1 MQHRR
6 AVAVILGVLGFAG
19 AASAQ
24 QSGLNGTVTD
34 NTGAVIVGADVV
46 ALNTDTGVGYSA
58 QTNESGVYN
67 FPPIQPGTYELHC
80 EYTGFKKF
88 LQTGLVMETGLTKRV
103 NIQLEVGAVT
113 ETIEVTGAAPLLETD
128 NSTVG
133 QFIERTT
140 VAQMPVSSR
149 QAGQLVKL
157 AGNVTFGNS
166 GGGLYDLPFFSMA
179 GGRSRNQMWHLDGG
193 VVQNMSLGIAQLNL
207 NPPVESL
214 QEFKVESNNYAAE
227 YGRSGNGL
235 IIMTTRSGTN
245 ELHGA
250 LYHNF
255 RNDKLDT
262 RTFFSPT
269 VPTLRYNIFGGS
281 VGGPVKKDKS
291 FFFFNYEGQRRTDG
305 LVIANTDVPHAIEK
319 TGDFSNRAAGFAIND
334 PANDFNPFPNN
345 TIPQS
350 RIDRLGRAF
359 VDFYP
364 DPNRPGS
371 LANDPRDNFVA
382 NTANKGTS
390 DFFTARYDHN
400 FSDSDRVYGR
410 FSRVSAPA
418 DVLPVYPD
426 ERADFRGA
434 TQTRSN
440 LVTTVNWSHN
450 FAPTMINEFRF
461 TYGRRTF
468 TTRGL
473 GTGSGVNGQLDVPTV
488 LADNFPQVNL
498 VGYTRLGAG
507 NQERIQVPIITY
519 QYVDSLSWFKGKHSF
534 KAGVEMRYSRNQDD
548 FNQFAGGAFNFTDRF
563 IGDAVG
569 SLLLG
574 HTQRGRLVD
583 TDILNTRTD
592 YWGFYFQDN
601 YKATN
606 KLSLSLGLRWE
617 LDTPR
622 WEKLNRQSG
631 FDPRAINPVC
641 DCPGSMLFSGLNGRS
656 KYAHDF
662 DTNNYGP
669 RIGIAYRATDTLVI
683 RTGYGINYN
692 GAYAFAVPFTQFWSF
707 SRNADILSPD
717 GGQTAVFQLSDGL
730 PPVQPFTDSDRTAG
744 FGAVTS
750 GRRTVAPDFL
760 QQDHHNGQS
769 QQWNVTV
776 QKQLPN
782 QMLVE
787 AQYMANVAHNLG
799 GRDISLNMIPLVD
812 GRGPDAQS
820 QALRPFPQFSNVL
833 HESPPWGNS
842 TYHALN
848 LKAEKRFS
856 RGLSYLVNYT
866 WSKFIDD
873 VEAANE
879 AGGEQGNGYTHV
891 QLRHLDK
898 ALSGNDIRHRVV
910 ASGVWELPVEL
921 ENKTADFALG
931 GWSLGII
938 AEFRTG
944 TPYGVIEQ
952 TNRSNTFSGAPRPE
966 LLRDPTLSSSRSTA
980 ARLDEWFDTAAFAHP
995 GRLEQGPN
1003 NGIPGVFGG
1012 APRNICC
1019 GPGLAVIDT
1028 SINKKFF
1035 FGEKR
1040 HVEFRA
1046 DFFNIANTPNFALP
1060 ERRNGNGA
1068 FGRIRGT
1075 VGTGRQLQLG
1085 LRLQF

>member
-1 MQHRR
+1 MSSWKVVTLV
-6 AVAVILGVLGFAG
+6 VALLVLALPGF
-19 AASAQ
+19 AQ
-24 QSGLNGTVTD
+24 QSILNGTVTD
-34 NTGAVIVGADVV
+34 DTGAVIVGADVV
-46 ALNTDTGVGYSA
+46 LLNVDTGVGYSA
-58 QTNESGVYN
+58 QTNEAGLYA
-67 FPPIQPGTYELHC
+67 FPPIQPGTYELQC
-80 EYTGFKKF
+80 EFTGFKKA
-88 LQTGLVMETGLTKRV
+88 LQTGLVMETGLSKNLPIV
-103 NIQLEVGAVT
+103 LEVGSVT
-113 ETIEVTGAAPLLETD
+113 ETIEVTGAAPLLETE

-157 AGNVTFGNS
+157 AGNVTFASG

-262 RTFFSPT
+262 RTFFAPE

-281 VGGPVKKDKS
+281 IGGPVQKDKS

-319 TGDFSNRAAGFAIND
+319 TGDFSNRTGAFALGD
-334 PANDFNPFPNN
+334 PNNDFAPFSNN
-345 TIPQS
+345 IIPQS
-350 RIDRLGRAF
+350 RIDPIGSGLAG
-359 VDFYP
+359 FYP
-364 DPNRPGS
+364 DPNAGGGIGG
-371 LANDPRDNFVA
+371 APRDNFIT
-382 NTANKGTS
+382 NTSNKGTS
-390 DFFTARYDHN
+390 DFYTVRYDHN
-400 FSDSDRVYGR
+400 FSENDRIYGR
-410 FSRVSAPA
+410 FSHVSAPA
-418 DVLPVYPD
+418 DVQPVYPNAV
-426 ERADFRGA
+426 ADFRGA

-440 LVTTVNWSHN
+440 LVTTINYSHN

-473 GTGSGVNGQLDVPTV
+473 GTGSGVNGQLGVPNV
-488 LADNFPQVNL
+488 LADNFPTVNL
-498 VGYTRLGAG
+498 TGYSRLGAG
-507 NQERIQVPIITY
+507 NQERLQLPIITY

-534 KAGVEMRYSRNQDD
+534 KAGAEMRYSRNRDD
-548 FNQFAGGAFNFTDRF
+548 FNQFAGGSFDFDNRF
-563 IGDAVG
+563 VGDSLGA
-569 SLLLG
+569 LLLG
-574 HTQRGRLVD
+574 HTRRGRIVNA
-583 TDILNTRTD
+583 DILNTRTD
-592 YWGFYFQDN
+592 YWGLYVQDN
-601 YKATN
+601 WKATN
-606 KLSLSLGLRWE
+606 KLTVSLGLRWE

-622 WEKLNRQSG
+622 WEKENNRQSG
-631 FDPRAINPVC
+631 FDPSAINPVC
-641 DCPGSMLFSGLNGRS
+641 DCPGTVLFSERNGRN

-662 DTNNYGP
+662 DTNNFGP
-669 RIGIAYRATDTLVI
+669 RVGLAYRVTDTLVV
-683 RTGYGINYN
+683 RSGYGINYN
-692 GAYAFAVPFTQFWSF
+692 GIYAFAAPFTQFWSF
-707 SRNADILSPD
+707 SENLDLISGD
-717 GGQTAVFQLSDGL
+717 GGRTPVFQLADGL
-730 PPVQPFTDSDRTAG
+730 PAAQPFTDTDRNPG
-744 FGAVTS
+744 FGAVVD
-750 GRRTVAPDFL
+750 GRRTTAPDFF
-760 QQDHHNGQS
+760 QQDQHNGQS
-769 QQWNVTV
+769 QQWNFTV

-799 GRDISLNMIPLVD
+799 GRDVSLNMIPLVN
-812 GRGPDAQS
+812 GRGPATQS
-820 QALRPFPQFSNVL
+820 QALRPYPQFSNVL
-833 HESPPWGNS
+833 HESPAWGNS

-848 LKAEKRFS
+848 IKAEKRFAK
-856 RGLSYLVNYT
+856 GLSYLINYT

-891 QLRHLDK
+891 ELRHLDK

-910 ASGVWELPVEL
+910 ASGVWDIPVSF
-921 ENKTADFALG
+921 ENKGADMILG

-938 AEFRTG
+938 AEFRQG

-952 TNRSNTFSGAPRPE
+952 TNRSNTFATAQRPE
-966 LLRDPTLSSSRSTA
+966 LIGDPTLSSSRSTG
-980 ARLDEWFDTAAFAHP
+980 ARLAEWFDTGAFLAP
-995 GRLEQGPN
+995 GA
-1003 NGIPGVFGG
+1003 GVFGG
-1012 APRNICC
+1012 SPRNICC
-1019 GPGLAVIDT
+1019 GPGSATIDT
-1028 SINKKFF
+1028 SINKKFH
-1035 FGEKR
+1035 FGEKKF
-1040 HVEFRA
+1040 VEFRA

-1060 ERRNGNGA
+1060 ERRRGNSG